1 ERRFAFL
8 LRGADGPS
16 GRRCCCGWCG
26 RLAFPWRGPT
36 EQSSYQG
43 PAPGNGSTRFG
54 ALRFLSN
61 RTQAAA
67 ATLPPAPTKCRENQ
81 HAFALRSRMPL
92 RAEAGEAL
100 LAPTE
105 EGLVAVGRVVPQ
117 EARAVGAAVG
127 LGEPV
132 NRERR
137 ARILE
142 VRVSGG
148 RGGVV
153 NDVVAEPEP
162 VLVHPGVDQARQRG
176 ALLVGHE
183 VGVPGLSAKHR
194 AVVGNH
200 FDTQSGGVVIAHPVR
215 AAARVVG

>member
-1 ERRFAFL
+1 RRGFRQRSGWPGRLHLRWQEPGDRLRGARWQLQERRTPRVCSLECCLPCRRPERSRRDRLRHRLRSRRTQSTATAPPPGPALSTPSERRFAFL

-67 ATLPPAPTKCRENQ
+67 ATLATAPTKCRENQ

-127 LGEPV
+127 LGE
-132 NRERR
+132 
-137 ARILE
+137 
-142 VRVSGG
+142 
-148 RGGVV
+148 
-153 NDVVAEPEP
+153 
-162 VLVHPGVDQARQRG
+162 
-176 ALLVGHE
+176 
-183 VGVPGLSAKHR
+183 
-194 AVVGNH
+194 
-200 FDTQSGGVVIAHPVR
+200 
-215 AAARVVG
+215 